1 MFLGVG
7 LLMNNAYLYDLV
19 EVTSFKRKDR
29 TVSTQLFF
37 YIIANFNF
45 FKYAKYLSQI
55 LDVSDSFG

>member
-7 LLMNNAYLYDLV
+7 LLMNNAYIDLV